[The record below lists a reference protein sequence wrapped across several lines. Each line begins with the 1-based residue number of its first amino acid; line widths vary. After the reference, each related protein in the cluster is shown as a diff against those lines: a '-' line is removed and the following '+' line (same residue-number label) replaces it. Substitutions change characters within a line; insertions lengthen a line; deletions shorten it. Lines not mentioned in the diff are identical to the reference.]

1 MHINGIFPYS
11 MMALMLAADMG
22 YYDEDTSEEE
32 REAILNE
39 ITDLIMDM

>member
-1 MHINGIFPYS
+1 MHMNGIFPYS
-11 MMALMLAADMG
+11 IMALMLVAEMG

-39 ITDLIMDM
+39 ITDLIMNM

>member
-1 MHINGIFPYS
+1 MHMNGIFPYS
-11 MMALMLAADMG
+11 IMALMLAAEMG

-39 ITDLIMDM
+39 ITDLIMNM

>member
-1 MHINGIFPYS
+1 MHMNGIFPYS
-11 MMALMLAADMG
+11 MMALMLAAEMG

-39 ITDLIMDM
+39 ITNIIMDL

>member
-1 MHINGIFPYS
+1 MHMKGIFPYS